1 MDETDVFYTTEG
13 LVGVKHLPHLEDSG
27 ANWSLL
33 DHHSSLHDPA
43 SQHNSLIGG
52 PGSSVTDCG

>member
-13 LVGVKHLPHLEDSG
+13 LVGVKHLPHLEDTG

-43 SQHNSLIGG
+43 SQHNSLIATTRCTLG
-52 PGSSVTDCG
+52 